1 MESVPYMYIFARN
14 TRGNFL
20 LPLAKHVDRFATAFK
35 KGGLLFWF
43 IFIFHERD
51 LNWWV
56 IFLQNSEAV
65 KAKSQFFFFQDS
77 EIIYSNQK
85 TLNEICMK
93 ILRRIIK
100 ALIQEKD
107 NMYENYEALNTC
119 DSIF

>member
-1 MESVPYMYIFARN
+1 MWDGKNESTEPSLK
-14 TRGNFL
+14 TG
-20 LPLAKHVDRFATAFK
+20 
-35 KGGLLFWF
+35 
-43 IFIFHERD
+43 
-51 LNWWV
+51 
-56 IFLQNSEAV
+56 NSE
-65 KAKSQFFFFQDS
+65 AKSQFFFFQDS

>member
-1 MESVPYMYIFARN
+1 MPRTPADRYI
-14 TRGNFL
+14 
-20 LPLAKHVDRFATAFK
+20 D
-35 KGGLLFWF
+35 
-43 IFIFHERD
+43 
-51 LNWWV
+51 
-56 IFLQNSEAV
+56 QYSEAV

>member
-1 MESVPYMYIFARN
+1 MSHRIFLFFSFKDLELYISFCF
-14 TRGNFL
+14 FL
-20 LPLAKHVDRFATAFK
+20 LQR
-35 KGGLLFWF
+35 
-43 IFIFHERD
+43 ERYPGTNKSTTENT
-51 LNWWV
+51 L
-56 IFLQNSEAV
+56 INSEAV